1 MAEEMIFGANA
12 HLRSKG
18 RIELQSA
25 GRANLLLLQLFGG
38 LVRHSKMTIQSG
50 SLKTAVKV
58 WGYENKFDLLCT
70 YLYLINRDSIK
81 FNSKSCYHNQSII
94 FSIVL
99 G

>member
-50 SLKTAVKV
+50 S
-58 WGYENKFDLLCT
+58 
-70 YLYLINRDSIK
+70 
-81 FNSKSCYHNQSII
+81 
-94 FSIVL
+94 
-99 G
+99 